1 MCAPYQ
7 TTMRF
12 RDGGRAQSAAV
23 VVALAAAVAVVAVA
37 GIAFGAMDSTSDER
51 TAEEIL
57 SDIETTYTDA
67 DSVVTDAVV
76 TVEVDNRTAEFEVS
90 TATAGD
96 DQVRVN
102 VSGGDRSVVTGLDGE
117 TLWLSESTTGLTGVI
132 EKNGTAAT
140 ASLRADTSGS
150 GFGLSALPDDI
161 GLDTELL
168 ALLDAVEGD
177 RPTELDGLPANVTIG
192 ELLAGETGPD
202 LGGILP
208 ATGGQ
213 DSPGPGVFGDFNG
226 TLPVPDE
233 FGEFNG
239 TFPAPGEYGAYNW
252 TELRE
257 RLDESLAGEFDRPE
271 VTVERVGT
279 TTVDGTEAN
288 ELLLSSPDIEGET
301 RLWVDAE
308 TDVVLR
314 QETTLP
320 GLTTTVDVRET
331 RFDVSP
337 GDSTFQPPGAT
348 EVASLTAAVGET
360 PGEFASAAPFETA
373 TPAEAWTFERGLAL
387 SGEAPALTDLPGI
400 EQTAVAA
407 GAYTDNNDTLLVGQ
421 VDRAV
426 DLSVIPTFVTETV
439 TVDGR
444 EVRLLSGQ
452 DGTVGVFTENE
463 TTVVVASTVDESRF
477 REIIDGIEF

>member
-1 MCAPYQ
+1 MQ
-7 TTMRF
+7 F
-12 RDGGRAQSAAV
+12 GDGGRAQSTAV

-57 SDIETTYTDA
+57 SDVETTYTDA
-67 DSVVTDAVV
+67 DSVATDAVV
-76 TVEVDNRTAEFEVS
+76 TIEVGDRTTQFDVS

-102 VSGGDRSVVTGLDGE
+102 VSDGNRSVVTGLDGE
-117 TLWLSESTTGLTGVI
+117 TLWLSESTTGLTGII

-140 ASLRADTSGS
+140 ASLRADTTGS

-161 GLDTELL
+161 GPDTGLL
-168 ALLDAVEGD
+168 ALLDGTGAD
-177 RPTELDGLPANVTIG
+177 RPAELGGLPANVSIG
-192 ELLAGETGPD
+192 ELLAGETSVRLD
-202 LGGILP
+202 AILS
-208 ATGGQ
+208 ATGGENPT
-213 DSPGPGVFGDFNG
+213 DLGA
-226 TLPVPDE
+226 

-257 RLDESLAGEFDRPE
+257 RVSESLTGEFDRPE
-271 VTVERVGT
+271 VTVERAGT

-288 ELLLSSPDIEGET
+288 ELLFSSPDIEGET

-320 GLTTTVDVRET
+320 GLTITVDVQET

-337 GDSTFQPPGAT
+337 ADSTFQPPGTT

-360 PGEFASAAPFETA
+360 PGEFAAAAPFETA
-373 TPAEAWTFERGLAL
+373 TPAEVWTFERGLAL

-407 GAYTDNNDTLLVGQ
+407 GAYTDNSDTLIIGQ

-452 DGTVGVFTENE
+452 SGTVGVFTENE
-463 TTVVVASTVDESRF
+463 TTVVVGSTVDESRF
-477 REIIDGIEF
+477 REIIDGIGF